1 MRQRAA
7 TAMTLALTPKLLLV
21 DEPTNALDVIA
32 SRSLLDRLRARVEEK
47 GCCVIFVTH
56 NIDAAAYV
64 ADSIFIMQAG
74 RFVESGDCR
83 TVLERPTAEYT
94 RVLLRAVPHMADG

>member
-1 MRQRAA
+1 
-7 TAMTLALTPKLLLV
+7 MTLALTPKLLLV
-21 DEPTNALDVIA
+21 DEPTSALDVIA
-32 SRSLLDRLRARVEEK
+32 SRSLLDRLRARVEEE
-47 GCCVIFVTH
+47 GCAVIFVTH

-74 RFVESGDCR
+74 AFVERGDCR
-83 TVLERPTAEYT
+83 AVLERPAAEYT